1 MAFSKNVVVEAG
13 SGNYLKLNP
22 GQTKVRIVSDVTKFW
37 KDFDGKKLYLTEEAA
52 KTNPE
57 AKARYAMWTIDRADG
72 ACKIL
77 ECSGAMVRDLQNLAD
92 NPEYAFDGAF
102 PYDVIITRV
111 GTTINDTRYTVAP
124 ARQNTVL
131 TEKEAQEVAGLENLT
146 QFFRKEAEDASAVS
160 PF

>member
-1 MAFSKNVVVEAG
+1 MAFSKNTSVDAG
-13 SGNYLKLNP
+13 SNNYLKVPP
-22 GQTKVRIVSDVTKFW
+22 GQTKVRIVSDVVKFW

-52 KTNPE
+52 KANPE
-57 AKARYAMWTIDRADG
+57 AKPRYSMWVIDRADG
-72 ACKIL
+72 ACKIY
-77 ECSGAMVRDLQNLAD
+77 ECSGGMVKDLQNLAE

-124 ARQNTVL
+124 ARQNTAL
-131 TEKEAQEVAGLENLT
+131 TEAETKMVNELENLT
-146 QFFRKEAEDASAVS
+146 QFLRKEAVDASAVA